1 MLIEHSKKFAYFTF
15 IYLTNIKQRHKKRL
29 LLSSYRSQNLGN
41 EPLNFELSWDEI
53 VLNFFIFSTSVPSWE
68 PGQPKPMSLTVP
80 SVEKEIKAQ
89 MKKMKT
95 AQPLKHRHQLF
106 HLSKIHWKTSVSLSL
121 TVLMPI
127 HLNFIQGD
135 FTRYKSWSRE
145 ICSANFGGSGRILI
159 SSATSQHKISNN

>member
-1 MLIEHSKKFAYFTF
+1 M
-15 IYLTNIKQRHKKRL
+15 
-29 LLSSYRSQNLGN
+29 
-41 EPLNFELSWDEI
+41 NFGVSWDEI

-135 FTRYKSWSRE
+135 FTRYKSWSRKVRFSHAQKIQLWYIQVAWEVTKFYHKE
-145 ICSANFGGSGRILI
+145 ILFS
-159 SSATSQHKISNN
+159 